1 MARFHKLAGVAV
13 CENSGDVAIL
23 MEHSSQPPVGVTA
36 IEYVL
41 GADAVSVE
49 ELGNRGL
56 LETPASRL
64 LEFGFH
70 CVRVSSEPSHELGL
84 RAARKL
90 LEGASVDPESVDA
103 IFYVGATPLSHA
115 VTTNDPRSAFN
126 YPVAHLQYELE
137 LTRAI
142 TTGVSQLGCAGLMTA
157 VSMARN
163 FLIAN
168 ESASRVVCVSS
179 DVFPAGSRREM
190 IYNVISDGAC
200 ALLVEKGAKK
210 NRILDYRQ
218 VTKGYYWDLTTKK
231 NEIAAAYFPTARAI
245 MQDGMRDCGIDWPSL
260 GLILPHN
267 VSLRSWEILLGLIGA
282 PAEKLFSANIA
293 RFGHVI
299 AADNFINLRDAEDGG
314 RIHATDKL
322 LLFTFGFGANWACML
337 LEH

>member
-1 MARFHKLAGVAV
+1 MGHP
-13 CENSGDVAIL
+13 
-23 MEHSSQPPVGVTA
+23 SQPPVGVTA

-41 GADAVSVE
+41 GAETVSVE
-49 ELGNRGL
+49 ELENRGL
-56 LETPASRL
+56 LETPAGRL
-64 LEFGFH
+64 QEFGFH
-70 CVRVSSEPSHELGL
+70 CVHLSQEPAHELGL

-90 LEGASVDPESVDA
+90 LEAASVDPESVDA
-103 IFYVGATPLSHA
+103 IFYVGATPHGHA
-115 VTTNDPRSAFN
+115 ISIDDPRSAFN

-142 TTGVSQLGCAGLMTA
+142 TAGISQLGCAGLMTA

-168 ESASRVVCVSS
+168 ESATRVLCVSS

-200 ALLVEKGAKK
+200 ALLVEKGAEK

-218 VTKGYYWDLTTKK
+218 VTKGYYWDLTTKE

-245 MQDGMRDCGIDWPSL
+245 MQDTLRDCGIDWSSV

-282 PAEKLFSANIA
+282 PAEKLFAANIA
-293 RFGHVI
+293 RFGHAI
-299 AADNFINLRDAEDGG
+299 AADNFINLRDAEGSG
-314 RIHATDKL
+314 RVQPSDKL